1 MGIND
6 SINIPSNSKPVILK
20 LKLILSIVSTFLLI
34 TAGAFYFVKG
44 DKEMSSILFIGGL
57 ISLFASAFWLV
68 VFSKK
73 K

>member
-1 MGIND
+1 M
-6 SINIPSNSKPVILK
+6 K

-57 ISLFASAFWLV
+57 ISLFASAFGLV

-73 K
+73 P